1 MPEIYM
7 GDLSQVKL
15 FEILKPLLT
24 GKKSGRMV
32 FKGREAGEIYIE
44 LGDIVHARTL
54 QFSGESAFFL
64 IMELKSGRI
73 TFEPDASPKE
83 RTISTP
89 SEQLLLQWS
98 YRKQETEKVRELVPS
113 TNAVFRL
120 SLQRNPENKNVSG
133 DQWNILAL
141 CNGMRTVA
149 EVAKTLNWD
158 EMRLMRTLYQLAQAG
173 LLERVESPKGPRKKA
188 VGENFFLL
196 IEHELKRVLGP
207 VAPIILEERLAEFG
221 ETRESL
227 LQDQALSFIES
238 LSEEIPHE
246 HKKREFIKALMEYL
260 SPAK

>member
-15 FEILKPLLT
+15 FDILKPLLT
-24 GKKSGRMV
+24 GKKTGRMA
-32 FKGREAGEIYIE
+32 FKGREAGEIYLE
-44 LGDIVHARTL
+44 RGDIVHAKTL

-73 TFEPDASPKE
+73 TFEPDASPRE

-98 YRKQETEKVRELVPS
+98 YRKQEMERVRELVPS
-113 TNAVFRL
+113 ANTVFRL
-120 SLQRNPENKNVSG
+120 SLQRSPETKSVSG
-133 DQWNILAL
+133 DQWNVLAL
-141 CNGMRTVA
+141 CNGMRMVA
-149 EVAKTLNWD
+149 EVAKTLTWD
-158 EMRLMRTLYQLAQAG
+158 ETRVMRTIYQLVQAG
-173 LLERVESPKGPRKKA
+173 LLEKAEAPKISRKKA

-196 IEHELKRVLGP
+196 VENELKMVLGP

-246 HKKREFIKALMEYL
+246 QKKREFIKAVMEFL